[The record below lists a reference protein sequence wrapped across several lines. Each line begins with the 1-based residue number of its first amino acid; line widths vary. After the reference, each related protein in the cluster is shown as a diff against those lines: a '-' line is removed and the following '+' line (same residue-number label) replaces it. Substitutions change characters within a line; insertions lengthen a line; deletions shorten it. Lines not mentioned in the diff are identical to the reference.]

1 MEPHTGYGQTVAKI
15 ILFGEH
21 AVVYGHP
28 AIALPLT
35 SLRMTAD
42 VTPTGG
48 TRQESTL
55 SGLGWTGRL
64 QAAPARFAS
73 IARAAEVASAFAGH
87 PDAGL
92 HIATHSDFPP
102 ERGLGSSAAAAGAV
116 IRGVLDAFD
125 VPATRQEIFEL
136 TQQAETVAHG
146 RPSGLDA
153 VATSADTP
161 VHFQAGQPTDLDY
174 ALDAWIVI
182 ADSGEEGSTLETV
195 THVRSRYDADPAATT
210 VVLDRLGAITGEVVD
225 DMRVGDIADMG
236 ARMTEAHH
244 LLAGLGVS
252 DDRLD
257 AMVTAAVGAGALGA
271 KLTGGGRGGC
281 VIALAEDEDS
291 AHRIEEALVLAGAR
305 ATWVHAPQPG
315 TFAGEG
321 AR

>member
-1 MEPHTGYGQTVAKI
+1 VEPHTGYGQTVAKI

-35 SLRMTAD
+35 SLRMTAH

-48 TRQESTL
+48 GAQESTL

-64 QAAPARFAS
+64 QDAPSRFAS

-92 HIATHSDFPP
+92 HISTRSDFPP

-116 IRGVLDAFD
+116 IRAVLDAYD
-125 VPATRQEIFEL
+125 VPATREEIFDL

-153 VATSADTP
+153 VATSSDTA
-161 VHFQAGQPTDLDY
+161 VHFQGGQPTDLAY
-174 ALDAWIVI
+174 ALDAWIII

-195 THVRSRYDADPAATT
+195 THVRSRYNADPTATG

-225 DMRVGDIADMG
+225 DMRAGDIVDMG
-236 ARMTEAHH
+236 DRMTEAHH

-252 DDRLD
+252 DERLD
-257 AMVTAAVGAGALGA
+257 AMVAAAVDAGALGA

-281 VIALAEDEDS
+281 VIALAGDETE
-291 AHRIEEALVLAGAR
+291 AHRVEEALVLAGA
-305 ATWVHAPQPG
+305 ASTWVHAPQPG
-315 TFAGEG
+315 SFAGEG